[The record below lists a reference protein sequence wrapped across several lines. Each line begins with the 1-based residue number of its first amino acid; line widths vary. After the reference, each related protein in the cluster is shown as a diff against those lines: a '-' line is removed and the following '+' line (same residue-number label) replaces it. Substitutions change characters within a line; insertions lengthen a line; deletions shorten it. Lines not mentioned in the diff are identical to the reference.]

1 MGLLLKSLTQAAS
14 LHIPSQKI
22 WQYTRKYSHITLAVK
37 HSNKKLEKTI
47 YKTDMQTCRHAD
59 MQTCRHAE
67 WVGLLTNDND
77 DI

>member
-22 WQYTRKYSHITLAVK
+22 WQYTRKYSHITLTVK

-47 YKTDMQTCRHAD
+47 YKTDI
-59 MQTCRHAE
+59 RHAE

>member
-47 YKTDMQTCRHAD
+47 YKTDI
-59 MQTCRHAE
+59 RHAE
-67 WVGLLTNDND
+67 WVGLLTNDKD

>member
-47 YKTDMQTCRHAD
+47 YKTDI
-59 MQTCRHAE
+59 RHAE
-67 WVGLLTNDND
+67 WVGLLANDKD

>member
-37 HSNKKLEKTI
+37 HSNKKLKKTI
-47 YKTDMQTCRHAD
+47 YKTDIK
-59 MQTCRHAE
+59 HAE